1 MEGLHASCEQL
12 SVVDYILV
20 VVVVVE
26 RRRGSREMFLYIRGI
41 SDGYSGE

>member
-12 SVVDYILV
+12 SVVDYIL